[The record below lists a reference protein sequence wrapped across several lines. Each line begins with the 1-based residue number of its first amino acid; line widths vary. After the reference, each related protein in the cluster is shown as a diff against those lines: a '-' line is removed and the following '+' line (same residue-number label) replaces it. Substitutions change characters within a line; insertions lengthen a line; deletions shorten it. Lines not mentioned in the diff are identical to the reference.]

1 MSRASIRGARKTRSY
16 VASGNSLFSCC
27 LQGESDAIEILLVQG
42 VDPNFQEEKG
52 FNTPLHAASYIGDVD
67 ICKKLL
73 SSGASPR
80 LENREGQTPLHLA
93 RHPSVVSLLVPT
105 VNNANPRDIRG
116 WTPLHCAA
124 ESCSNQVVCALLKF
138 GADPN
143 IEEDTRKWTP
153 LFLSVLRRNVD
164 VASSLLKAGADP
176 NLRGKG
182 GWTPLHYASQQ
193 GDYRTMWLLLK
204 AGADPRLCQ
213 FAGLKAVSS
222 FRLFSMKAFLSLA
235 SGYKRLGVMLS
246 GLPFSS
252 PGRTLSLL
260 ASLCVVTALA
270 SLKRF
275 I

>member
-143 IEEDTRKWTP
+143 IEEDTVRFSRHFLVCSSNILEKRKWTP

-213 FAGLKAVSS
+213 FVGT
-222 FRLFSMKAFLSLA
+222 R
-235 SGYKRLGVMLS
+235 
-246 GLPFSS
+246 
-252 PGRTLSLL
+252 
-260 ASLCVVTALA
+260 
-270 SLKRF
+270 
-275 I
+275 